1 MSLPNEPMIV
11 EAPPPTPEPPTRRRF
26 PFAVLI
32 LAIGATLFLFGVG
45 FVFAGRMAPESA
57 SLRAVP
63 GFAAVGVMTLGA
75 GGILVGMAGLVVG
88 WGTPSGRPLPPGSH
102 RAVIL
107 GTLAPIAFAI
117 VASIAILALARNPE
131 GAESPVFLVAGST
144 MYLGLLA
151 VVYVQGVRTG
161 IMTRETLGLRGDRL
175 PAAVLWGLGGS
186 LATLGVGALNEL
198 VLQALG
204 LPHPQ
209 LEGFEWLRGMP
220 IGHFVMVAIG
230 GAVVAPIVEE
240 LFFRGYVFNA
250 YFAEK
255 GARTAYIAS
264 SAIFAVVHGL
274 PTLYIGIFGMGLVL
288 AFLSRRSGSIVSP
301 IIAHMLNNSLAFV
314 GLFAS
319 LQEPR

>member
-1 MSLPNEPMIV
+1 MIA
-11 EAPPPTPEPPTRRRF
+11 EAPLLTSEPPPRRRF

-45 FVFAGRMAPESA
+45 LVFAARVAPESA

-63 GFAAVGVMTLGA
+63 GFTLVGVMALGV
-75 GGILVGMAGLVVG
+75 GGILAGMAGLLVG

-117 VASIAILALARNPE
+117 VASIAILALAPGSE
-131 GAESPVFLVAGST
+131 GAETSVFLVAGST

-161 IMTRETLGLRGDRL
+161 VLTRETLGLSNERI
-175 PAAVLWGLGGS
+175 PTAVLWGLGGS

-198 VLQALG
+198 VLQGLG

-220 IGHFVMVAIG
+220 IGHFIMVAIG

-250 YFAEK
+250 YLAEK
-255 GARTAYIAS
+255 GPRVAYLAS
-264 SAIFAVVHGL
+264 SALFAVVHGL
-274 PTLYIGIFGMGLVL
+274 PTLFIGIFGMGLVL
-288 AFLSRRSGSIVSP
+288 AFLARRSGSLVAP